1 MELRFCLCAGS
12 KKLCWWDTNEGVI
25 AEILMMRSI
34 IKNEYPKLV
43 VMSIANP
50 WLLFPPFK
58 LSRNKFTW
66 AIDSTTK
73 ALTTDYWLLNSN
85 SWILAPDS

>member
-1 MELRFCLCAGS
+1 MISTDESWAHGAGGLFVCGV
-12 KKLCWWDTNEGVI
+12 KKLCWWDTNKGVI

-50 WLLFPPFK
+50 
-58 LSRNKFTW
+58 
-66 AIDSTTK
+66 
-73 ALTTDYWLLNSN
+73 
-85 SWILAPDS
+85 